1 MTIEE
6 LITKLGAFDPDQN
19 VCIVLGG
26 SEDAGMYEI
35 ENMPEC
41 TCKAKALKKTGDA
54 GKKPGRSRT
63 IPNAA

>member
-26 SEDAGMYEI
+26 SEDAGMSI
-35 ENMPEC
+35 P
-41 TCKAKALKKTGDA
+41 ALRIGRG
-54 GKKPGRSRT
+54 GKHACMYLQSQDF
-63 IPNAA
+63 